1 MDKTHQISTRSSY
14 TDTRLK
20 TGFMA
25 EWLEFLLDEKISVVE
40 NKDI

>member
-14 TDTRLK
+14 TRLK